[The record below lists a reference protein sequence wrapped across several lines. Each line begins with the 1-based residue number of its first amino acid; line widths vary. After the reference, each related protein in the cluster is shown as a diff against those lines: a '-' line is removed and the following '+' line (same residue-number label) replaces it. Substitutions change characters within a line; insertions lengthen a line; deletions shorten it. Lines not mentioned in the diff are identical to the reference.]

1 MSVTRSALAVVLG
14 VASPALTSCERRD
27 PPPRMVSFGPPEAE
41 AEIRSAFDI
50 QGEMPRIR
58 DLIQFANAR
67 RINHETE
74 INDRSLTYCDIGRDM
89 ASLSVDIFY
98 VRMDR
103 ARRTA
108 YNYAVVYDRNGQ
120 IVCIETKHQYTSY

>member
-1 MSVTRSALAVVLG
+1 MSVTRPVLAVVLG
-14 VASPALTSCERRD
+14 IASPALISCERRD
-27 PPPRMVSFGPPEAE
+27 PPDRMVSFGPPEAE

-50 QGEMPRIR
+50 QGGMPRIG
-58 DLIQFANAR
+58 DLRQFADAR

-74 INDRSLTYCDIGRDM
+74 IHDRSLTYCDIGRDM
-89 ASLSVDIFY
+89 TGLSVETFY

-103 ARRTA
+103 ARRTG

-120 IVCIETKHQYTSY
+120 VICIETKHQYTSY